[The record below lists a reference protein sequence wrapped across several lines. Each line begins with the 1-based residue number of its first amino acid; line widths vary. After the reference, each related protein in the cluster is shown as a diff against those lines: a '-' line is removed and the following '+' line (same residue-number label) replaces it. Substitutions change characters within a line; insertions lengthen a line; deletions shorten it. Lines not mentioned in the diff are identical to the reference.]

1 MLDRILGFEY
11 TLWLVAFAFYAF
23 DVGVVARADDLLFVE
38 SWKRLRPILA
48 RVPFSFRGGDLYW
61 VAPLAP
67 FLAVFRGGLTGT
79 SQTAADP
86 AAANLPAADA
96 ATQAALAAIGNARA
110 RLWPFR
116 WTSTLIFVLLFIAGP
131 ALTAWRGLGLAAL
144 IVLPPAYLIS
154 LVGVVFMVRRAT
166 VFGLNR
172 RALWS
177 LGFDSLACI
186 PYAANLTKRV
196 ALRLDGSGRAEA
208 WMQCGAL
215 PEEVAHV
222 HAVLAERKAQ
232 S

>member
-67 FLAVFRGGLTGT
+67 FLAVFRGGLTAGPK
-79 SQTAADP
+79 AAAAAP
-86 AAANLPAADA
+86 AATGA
-96 ATQAALAAIGNARA
+96 ATPAQDAVAAIAAARA

-116 WTSTLIFVLLFIAGP
+116 WTSTLVFVLLFIAGP

-154 LVGVVFMVRRAT
+154 LVGVVFMVRRAQ

-215 PEEVAHV
+215 PDEVAHV

>member
-1 MLDRILGFEY
+1 MLDRLLAFEY

-23 DVGVVARADDLLFVE
+23 DVGVVARADELLFVE
-38 SWKRLRPILA
+38 SWKRLRPVLA

-61 VAPLAP
+61 LAPLAP
-67 FLAVFRGGLTGT
+67 FLAVFRGGLTAKPPAVAEATGT
-79 SQTAADP
+79 
-86 AAANLPAADA
+86 
-96 ATQAALAAIGNARA
+96 ALAAPTAATTEACAAIDAARA

-116 WTSTLIFVLLFIAGP
+116 FTSTLIFVLLFIAGP

-144 IVLPPAYLIS
+144 MVLPPAYLIS
-154 LVGVVFMVRRAT
+154 LVGVVVMVRRAR

-196 ALRLDGSGRAEA
+196 ALRVDGTGRAEA
-208 WMQCGAL
+208 WMHCGAS

>member
-23 DVGVVARADDLLFVE
+23 DVGVVARADELLFVE

-67 FLAVFRGGLTGT
+67 FLAVFRGGL
-79 SQTAADP
+79 
-86 AAANLPAADA
+86 AAAPADADA
-96 ATQAALAAIGNARA
+96 ARAAIDQARA

-116 WTSTLIFVLLFIAGP
+116 WTSTLVFVLLFIAGP

-154 LVGVVFMVRRAT
+154 LVGVVFMVRRAS
-166 VFGLNR
+166 VFGLDR

-177 LGFDSLACI
+177 LGFDNLACI